1 MGLGSRLAF
10 ALELL
15 FLASVSVSINVSVR
29 VRVRVRLAHN
39 GVHVACGA
47 HVACTCVWV
56 ARVVTARAP
65 G

>member
-10 ALELL
+10 VHELL
-15 FLASVSVSINVSVR
+15 FLASVSVSVSASVR
-29 VRVRVRLAHN
+29 VRVRVAHN
-39 GVHVACGA
+39 AVHVACGV

>member
-15 FLASVSVSINVSVR
+15 FLASVSVSVSVSVR
-29 VRVRVRLAHN
+29 VRVRVAHN
-39 GVHVACGA
+39 GVHVARGA